1 MFSLMQKPKVSLGRI
16 LLAATVVAVVF
27 PASLSAQD
35 PSPAA
40 PPPGS
45 VPPPPPDMPPR
56 PPELPDVASM
66 TPEQKQ
72 DALRNMGYAMAQS
85 LNLNLGF
92 SDDEL
97 SQIFDGMK
105 LAASGAEEPEGF
117 RENMPYA
124 MALYNAKRQEQ
135 RAKEEAEAAKLAEAQ
150 IAAANAFFEELEK
163 NPNVQKTE
171 SGLRYEIIE
180 AGSEKKATATD
191 RVKVN
196 YRGTLID
203 GTEFDAQMDAANP
216 AQFSVRGV
224 VKGFGEG
231 LQLVGEGGRIKLYIP
246 SDLGYGN
253 RPPPSGKI
261 RPGDALIFD
270 VIVKE
275 VSAPPARAV
284 TPRPPAGARPP
295 GPPPNFTPPP
305 PPNVTPP
312 PPPSTPPPPPPAPAE

>member
-1 MFSLMQKPKVSLGRI
+1 M
-16 LLAATVVAVVF
+16 LATAVVAIVF

-40 PPPGS
+40 PTSGN

-56 PPELPDVASM
+56 PPELPDVNTM
-66 TPEQKQ
+66 TPEQRQ
-72 DALRNMGYAMAQS
+72 DALTNMGYAMAQS

-92 SDDEL
+92 TDDEL

-105 LAASGAEEPEGF
+105 LAANGAEEPDGF
-117 RENMPYA
+117 REKMPYA
-124 MALYNAKRQEQ
+124 MALYNSKREEQ
-135 RAKEEAEAAKLAEAQ
+135 RKKEEAEAAKLAEAQ
-150 IAAANAFFEELEK
+150 IEAANAFFAELDK
-163 NPNVQKTE
+163 NPDIKKTD
-171 SGLRYEIIE
+171 SGLRYQIVEQ
-180 AGSEKKATATD
+180 GSEKVATATD

-203 GTEFDAQMDAANP
+203 GTEFDAQMDAASP

-231 LQLVGEGGRIKLYIP
+231 LQLIGEGGHIKLFIP

-261 RPGDALIFD
+261 RPGDALVFD
-270 VIVKE
+270 VKVVE
-275 VSAPPARAV
+275 VVPPPARAAN
-284 TPRPPAGARPP
+284 PRAPGGARPP

-305 PPNVTPP
+305 PPNITPP
-312 PPPSTPPPPPPAPAE
+312 PPPSAPPPQPPAN